1 MNIKPRQKILE
12 SADQLFN
19 QQGIQTTSLADI
31 SKAAE
36 VSKGTLFYHFKSK
49 DDLILEIAI
58 QYIKTVE
65 AKMLALIESKTEDQ
79 TLSSLA
85 LQLINRVIEAKQR
98 NRLHLYLIEESINRS
113 PAIRT
118 VLNGLYS
125 QWLTMITTAIEP
137 WVGERAAASA
147 QVLLAMTDGLII
159 QKTLEINIDDVEAL
173 VEVVFREQDQ
183 T

>member
-1 MNIKPRQKILE
+1 MNIKPRQKIIE
-12 SADQLFN
+12 AADHLFN
-19 QQGIQTTSLADI
+19 QKGIQATSLADI
-31 SKAAE
+31 SKEAE

-49 DDLILEIAI
+49 DDLILEIAT

-65 AKMLALIESKTEDQ
+65 AETLAQIENKTEDQ

-85 LQLINRVIEAKQR
+85 LQFINRVIAAKQR

-118 VLNGLYS
+118 ALNELYS
-125 QWLTMITTAIEP
+125 QWLTMITATIKP
-137 WVGERAAASA
+137 MLGDRAAASA

-159 QKTLEINIDDVEAL
+159 QKTIEIDIDDVEAL
-173 VEVVFREQDQ
+173 VKVVFPD
-183 T
+183 